1 MQEKQR
7 KREEMDSRKSPLRD
21 CMGWMCY
28 LCGDA
33 VDVLLLD
40 PQRSYTPFIYL
51 ASIAQR
57 HGNLINALS
66 SQRLRRADSLALQK
80 TDNEMEERERAAQVK
95 SAFTSRVE
103 GVGE

>member
-1 MQEKQR
+1 
-7 KREEMDSRKSPLRD
+7 
-21 CMGWMCY
+21 MGWMCY

-51 ASIAQR
+51 ASTAQR

>member
-1 MQEKQR
+1 M
-7 KREEMDSRKSPLRD
+7 
-21 CMGWMCY
+21 
-28 LCGDA
+28 
-33 VDVLLLD
+33 DVLLLD

-80 TDNEMEERERAAQVK
+80 TDNEMEERERERAAQVK